1 MKSYLL
7 LPLVFNFA
15 ATFFLEARIG
25 ETRLTIEKRLLKSGG
40 YQYRDDKILLNRK
53 RGMPYSKFEE
63 YFPEKADLRIYYKT
77 IDGRK
82 PLSKDVKA
90 SGMLEGWNL
99 HILFVRG
106 KSVIELYKRS
116 DRITEFE
123 FIQLLNLQS
132 GNSFW
137 EKKSENDLE
146 PGQFS
151 TFGFDF
157 QRNDQV
163 LRAKKM
169 GTNTVMIFS
178 TSFDHLMKKNIREE
192 QMNDAPSSVDGF

>member
-40 YQYRDDKILLNRK
+40 YQYREDKILLNRK

-77 IDGRK
+77 IDGKK
-82 PLSKDVKA
+82 PLSKDVRA

-99 HILFVRG
+99 HILFVQG

-123 FIQLLNLQS
+123 FIHLLNLQS

>member
-77 IDGRK
+77 IDGKK
-82 PLSKDVKA
+82 PLSKDVRA

-99 HILFVRG
+99 HILFVQG

-123 FIQLLNLQS
+123 FIHLLNLQS

>member
-15 ATFFLEARIG
+15 ASFFLEARIG

-99 HILFVRG
+99 HILFVQG

-123 FIQLLNLQS
+123 FIHLLNLQS

-151 TFGFDF
+151 AFGFDF

-192 QMNDAPSSVDGF
+192 QMDDAPSSVDGF

>member
-99 HILFVRG
+99 HILFVQG

>member
-40 YQYRDDKILLNRK
+40 YQYREDKILLNRK
-53 RGMPYSKFEE
+53 RGMPYSKYEE

-77 IDGRK
+77 IDGKK
-82 PLSKDVKA
+82 PLSKDVRA

-99 HILFVRG
+99 HILFVQG

-123 FIQLLNLQS
+123 FIHLLNLQS

>member
-1 MKSYLL
+1 MKSYFL

-40 YQYRDDKILLNRK
+40 YQYREDKILLNRK

-77 IDGRK
+77 IDGKK

-99 HILFVRG
+99 HILFVQG

-123 FIQLLNLQS
+123 FIHLLNLQS

>member
-1 MKSYLL
+1 MKSYFL

-99 HILFVRG
+99 HILFVQG

-157 QRNDQV
+157 QRNDEV

>member
-1 MKSYLL
+1 MKSYFL

-53 RGMPYSKFEE
+53 RGMPYSKYEE

-77 IDGRK
+77 IDGKK
-82 PLSKDVKA
+82 PLSKDVRA

-99 HILFVRG
+99 HILFVQG

>member
-77 IDGRK
+77 IDGKK
-82 PLSKDVKA
+82 PLSKDVRA

-99 HILFVRG
+99 HILFVQG

-123 FIQLLNLQS
+123 FIHLLNLQS

-192 QMNDAPSSVDGF
+192 QMDDAPSSVDGF

>member
-40 YQYRDDKILLNRK
+40 YQYREDKILLNRK
-53 RGMPYSKFEE
+53 RGMPYSKYEE

-82 PLSKDVKA
+82 PLSKDVRA

-99 HILFVRG
+99 HILFVQG

-123 FIQLLNLQS
+123 FIHLLNLQS

>member
-1 MKSYLL
+1 MKPYLL
-7 LPLVFNFA
+7 LPLLFTFV

-53 RGMPYSKFEE
+53 RGMPYNKFEE

-99 HILFVRG
+99 HILFVQG

-123 FIQLLNLQS
+123 LIHLLNLQS

-151 TFGFDF
+151 TFGFEL
-157 QRNDQV
+157 QRNDQL
-163 LRAKKM
+163 LRAKKI
-169 GTNTVMIFS
+169 GSNAVMIFS
-178 TSFDHLMKKNIREE
+178 TGFDHLMKKNIREE
-192 QMNDAPSSVDGF
+192 QMGDAPTSVDGF

>member
-82 PLSKDVKA
+82 PLSKDVRA

-99 HILFVRG
+99 HILFVQG

-123 FIQLLNLQS
+123 FIHLLNLQS

>member
-40 YQYRDDKILLNRK
+40 YQYREDKILLNRK

-77 IDGRK
+77 IDGKK
-82 PLSKDVKA
+82 PLSKDVRA

-99 HILFVRG
+99 HILFVQG

-123 FIQLLNLQS
+123 FIHLLNLQS

-157 QRNDQV
+157 QRNDEV

>member
-77 IDGRK
+77 IDGKK
-82 PLSKDVKA
+82 PLSKDVRA

>member
-1 MKSYLL
+1 MKPYLL
-7 LPLVFNFA
+7 LPLLFTFV

-53 RGMPYSKFEE
+53 RGMPYNKFEE

-99 HILFVRG
+99 HILFVQG

-123 FIQLLNLQS
+123 LIHLLNLQS

-151 TFGFDF
+151 TFGFEL
-157 QRNDQV
+157 QRNDQL
-163 LRAKKM
+163 LRAKKI
-169 GTNTVMIFS
+169 GSNAVMIFS
-178 TSFDHLMKKNIREE
+178 TGFDHLMKKNIREE
-192 QMNDAPSSVDGF
+192 QMANAPSSIDGF

>member
-1 MKSYLL
+1 M
-7 LPLVFNFA
+7 
-15 ATFFLEARIG
+15 G
-25 ETRLTIEKRLLKSGG
+25 
-40 YQYRDDKILLNRK
+40 
-53 RGMPYSKFEE
+53 
-63 YFPEKADLRIYYKT
+63 
-77 IDGRK
+77 
-82 PLSKDVKA
+82 
-90 SGMLEGWNL
+90 
-99 HILFVRG
+99 
-106 KSVIELYKRS
+106 
-116 DRITEFE
+116 
-123 FIQLLNLQS
+123 
-132 GNSFW
+132 
-137 EKKSENDLE
+137 KKSENDLE

>member
-53 RGMPYSKFEE
+53 RGMPYSKYEE

-82 PLSKDVKA
+82 PLSKDVRA

-99 HILFVRG
+99 HILFVQG

>member
-40 YQYRDDKILLNRK
+40 YQYREDKILLNRK

-99 HILFVRG
+99 HILFVQG

-123 FIQLLNLQS
+123 FIHLLNLQS

-157 QRNDQV
+157 QRNDEV

>member
-99 HILFVRG
+99 HILFVQG

-157 QRNDQV
+157 QRNDEV

>member
-1 MKSYLL
+1 MKSYFL

-53 RGMPYSKFEE
+53 RGMPYSKYEE

>member
-1 MKSYLL
+1 MKSYFL

-40 YQYRDDKILLNRK
+40 YQYREDKILLNRK

-99 HILFVRG
+99 HILFVQG

-123 FIQLLNLQS
+123 FIHLLNLQS

>member
-40 YQYRDDKILLNRK
+40 YQYREDKILLNRK
-53 RGMPYSKFEE
+53 RGMPYSKYEE

-77 IDGRK
+77 IDGKK
-82 PLSKDVKA
+82 PLSKDVRA

-99 HILFVRG
+99 HILFVQG

>member
-1 MKSYLL
+1 MKPYLL
-7 LPLVFNFA
+7 LPLLFTFV

-53 RGMPYSKFEE
+53 RGMPYNKFEE

-99 HILFVRG
+99 HILFVQG

-192 QMNDAPSSVDGF
+192 QMDDAPSSVDGF

>member
-40 YQYRDDKILLNRK
+40 YQYREDKILLNRK

-77 IDGRK
+77 IDGKK
-82 PLSKDVKA
+82 PLSKDVRA

-99 HILFVRG
+99 HILFVQG

>member
-77 IDGRK
+77 IDGKK
-82 PLSKDVKA
+82 PLSKDVRA

-99 HILFVRG
+99 HILFVQG

>member
-40 YQYRDDKILLNRK
+40 YQYREDKILLNRK

-99 HILFVRG
+99 HILFVQG

-192 QMNDAPSSVDGF
+192 QMDDAPSSVDGF

>member
-1 MKSYLL
+1 MKSYFL

-40 YQYRDDKILLNRK
+40 YQYREDKILLNRK

-77 IDGRK
+77 IDGKK
-82 PLSKDVKA
+82 PLSKDVRA

-99 HILFVRG
+99 HILFVQG

-123 FIQLLNLQS
+123 FIHLLNLQS